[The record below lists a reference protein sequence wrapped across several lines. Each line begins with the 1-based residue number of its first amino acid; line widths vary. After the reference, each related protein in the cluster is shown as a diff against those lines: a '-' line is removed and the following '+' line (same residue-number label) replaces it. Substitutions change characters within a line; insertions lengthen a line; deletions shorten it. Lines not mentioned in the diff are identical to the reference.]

1 MGADEYDYRRDDY
14 IEELRAE
21 FELDQLQSY
30 YLDNRFDLLAP
41 ARGSFDRARAL
52 YPVDAT
58 ASFVFSICA
67 TDLIL
72 RGILLRPLLS
82 GIVHDR
88 VAAAIADELMNQ
100 SGMLRH
106 KSLLLTLLREFAKF
120 DLLTHRR
127 PGCPRSLLHEIE
139 KLSSARNAVVHRGVT
154 VTAPVAERAIE
165 VADHLFGTVLP
176 TVLEGI
182 NLRIDA
188 EGHIGRMEFYPDG
201 SIIDLDDHDEH

>member
-88 VAAAIADELMNQ
+88 VAAAIADELMNH
-100 SGMLRH
+100 SRTADPAARVPSYMRLKNSRAH
-106 KSLLLTLLREFAKF
+106 VTPL
-120 DLLTHRR
+120 
-127 PGCPRSLLHEIE
+127 CIE
-139 KLSSARNAVVHRGVT
+139 
-154 VTAPVAERAIE
+154 E
-165 VADHLFGTVLP
+165 LP
-176 TVLEGI
+176 
-182 NLRIDA
+182 
-188 EGHIGRMEFYPDG
+188 
-201 SIIDLDDHDEH
+201 